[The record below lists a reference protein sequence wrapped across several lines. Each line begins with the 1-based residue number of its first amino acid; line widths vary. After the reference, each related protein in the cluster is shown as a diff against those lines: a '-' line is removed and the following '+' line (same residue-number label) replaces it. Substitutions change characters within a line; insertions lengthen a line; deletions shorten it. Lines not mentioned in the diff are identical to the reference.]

1 MAKIK
6 LDRARQATCWPQG
19 LHLCGV
25 PENCKETLL
34 DPMHQL
40 QTSTEMLC
48 FQKPKRRSQV
58 LVVQQGFLCNSRQKK
73 ITLIPLFLSRKQVSE
88 LSHSSLG
95 SLCKYIPPS
104 EGSILLITASN
115 CASSQIASMDF
126 PQKTLRSHMLGDVTR
141 HLLGAGVYAIALQ
154 SYHPLNHI
162 SGTASQYFGETVG
175 LT

>member
-58 LVVQQGFLCNSRQKK
+58 LVVQQGFLCNLRQKK

-126 PQKTLRSHMLGDVTR
+126 PQMTLRSQKH
-141 HLLGAGVYAIALQ
+141 AGRCDQTSAGCWCVCYCLTEL
-154 SYHPLNHI
+154 SPFEPHI
-162 SGTASQYFGETVG
+162 RNC
-175 LT
+175 